1 MGPAAQTPRG
11 PFSRSTRVALFPA
24 AAPPFWMATLFTLTS
39 FLAAALLFLV
49 QPMVGRMVLPAFGG
63 SPQVWTTS
71 MLFFQVALLAGYGYA
86 HGATTRL
93 PPKRQPWVH
102 VGVGLL

>member
-1 MGPAAQTPRG
+1 MEWRRPGVAAHHSGRM
-11 PFSRSTRVALFPA
+11 S
-24 AAPPFWMATLFTLTS
+24 TLFVVTS

-86 HGATTRL
+86 HGATTRI
-93 PPKRQPWVH
+93 PPRYQPWVH
-102 VGVGLL
+102 IGIGVLPLLLLPIGL